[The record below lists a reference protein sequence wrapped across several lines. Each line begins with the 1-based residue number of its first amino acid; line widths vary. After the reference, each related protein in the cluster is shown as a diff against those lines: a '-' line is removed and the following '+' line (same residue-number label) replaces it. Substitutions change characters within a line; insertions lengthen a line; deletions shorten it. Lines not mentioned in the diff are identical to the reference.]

1 VSFFDDNYVLA
12 ESQNLEFKEA
22 AGQLPDDV
30 WETYSAFGNTEGGE
44 IVLGVR
50 EDKVTHEFSLVGV
63 EDPRGIVDAFWETIR
78 NPKKVSR
85 DITLPDSV
93 RVISR
98 GDMEFVS
105 IEVPRAER
113 DDKPVMVYDRRSKS
127 FVA

>member
-1 VSFFDDNYVLA
+1 MLA

-63 EDPRGIVDAFWETIR
+63 EDPRGIVDAFWETVR